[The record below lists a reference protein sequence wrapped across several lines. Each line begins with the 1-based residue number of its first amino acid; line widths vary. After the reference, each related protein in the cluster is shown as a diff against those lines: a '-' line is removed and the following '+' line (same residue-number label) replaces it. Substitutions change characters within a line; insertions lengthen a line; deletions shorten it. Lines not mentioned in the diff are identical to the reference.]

1 MSAGQGDEL
10 RLRGGAELDLAVKPS
25 PGSAIYFEYCNS
37 QSQLDARLL
46 HGGAPVTEGEKW
58 IATKW
63 VRQSAY
69 VTAPAA

>member
-1 MSAGQGDEL
+1 M
-10 RLRGGAELDLAVKPS
+10 KPS